1 MKEKEEIQKFKEEE
15 ERGNKRIKRYVEEER
30 GRGGRKRKK
39 KDKYTEKEED
49 KKRNFSHFIAQPS
62 GQWPSLSL
70 QPQKFV
76 NCERVSY
83 NLVDTLADT
92 RI

>member
-1 MKEKEEIQKFKEEE
+1 MKEKEEIQKVKEEE

-49 KKRNFSHFIAQPS
+49 KKEIFPILSPS
-62 GQWPSLSL
+62 P
-70 QPQKFV
+70 PV
-76 NCERVSY
+76 NGRHYHY
-83 NLVDTLADT
+83 NLKNSLIV
-92 RI
+92 RE

>member
-1 MKEKEEIQKFKEEE
+1 MWRKKEEE
-15 ERGNKRIKRYVEEER
+15 EGGSERRKISIQKRRRIK
-30 GRGGRKRKK
+30 KK
-39 KDKYTEKEED
+39 
-49 KKRNFSHFIAQPS
+49 FFPFFIAQPS